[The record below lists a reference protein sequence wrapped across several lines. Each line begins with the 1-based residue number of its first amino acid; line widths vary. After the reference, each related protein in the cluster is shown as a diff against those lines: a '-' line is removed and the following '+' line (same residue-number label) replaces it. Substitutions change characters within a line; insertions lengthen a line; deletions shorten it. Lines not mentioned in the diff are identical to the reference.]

1 MLCISDFYTIS
12 EKGREIEHFSS
23 DQVYMEAMLHLT
35 CYKLYQKA
43 LHIRVITKYSANY
56 NTTDPSLYRGLMAT
70 PNHLQHVTLCM
81 NTGSK
86 GSQGQNLASQAM
98 SR

>member
-1 MLCISDFYTIS
+1 MLCISDFYTIR

-35 CYKLYQKA
+35 CYKLYQK
-43 LHIRVITKYSANY
+43 ANY